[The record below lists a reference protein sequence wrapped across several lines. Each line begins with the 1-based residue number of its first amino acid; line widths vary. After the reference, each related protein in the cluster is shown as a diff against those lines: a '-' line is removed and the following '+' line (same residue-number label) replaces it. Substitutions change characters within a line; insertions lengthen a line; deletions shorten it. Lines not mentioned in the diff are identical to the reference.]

1 MSERRTPFDLAIG
14 DVVIDCNRLE
24 PVAAFWAAALGY
36 ERTWEDAQW
45 AVLEPPKGA
54 TGMTLIL
61 QLVPEVKSGKNRA
74 HVDLRSD
81 DMTAEVARLEALGA
95 STVRYVE
102 ERPDFYWTVM
112 ADPDGNE
119 FCVAPRRAAEGG

>member
-1 MSERRTPFDLAIG
+1 MSEPRTPFDLAIG

-45 AVLEPPKGA
+45 AVLGPPKGA

-61 QLVPEVKSGKNRA
+61 QLVPEAKSGKNRA

-81 DMTAEVARLEALGA
+81 DMTAEVARLEALGG